1 MIEFWDIDFDDEL
14 DLEVED
20 FVEGLLKLG
29 FKRKNK
35 DIFVKSVINHNG
47 DKVDDGLFYHL
58 NEQLLVYYPEPN
70 SGITIKGVGDD
81 INKIDEFIRKNIMW
95 YLLLWN

>member
-1 MIEFWDIDFDDEL
+1 MIEFWDIEFDEEL

-47 DKVDDGLFYHL
+47 DKIDDGLFYHM
-58 NEQLLVYYPEPN
+58 NEQLLIYYPEPN

-81 INKIDEFIRKNIMW
+81 INKIDEFIRKNIT
-95 YLLLWN
+95 